1 MPSYLFSAIA
11 LRDPTLANRI
21 VIAPMCQYSAVD
33 GSANEWHLIH
43 LGHMALSGAGLL
55 VLEATGGRGCWP
67 HHASLPRPL
76 FGRQRSRPGKNHR
89 NAAGAQRDRTRH
101 PARPRWPQGM
111 LSRDEGAWPT
121 VAPSALPFAEGWPEP
136 HTLSIAEMGAVR
148 DAFVQADRA
157 ARIGFDLV
165 EVHAA
170 HGYLLHEFLSPIS
183 NRRLDSYGGSLE
195 NRMRFPLEVA
205 SAVRAAWPDERP
217 MGLRITGMDGLEG
230 GLTAD
235 DAVVFTRQ
243 LHDLGCDYVCVSSGG
258 IAPGA
263 RLPSGPGYLVPITA
277 QVKSE
282 TDTAVRA
289 VGQIL
294 DPQQA
299 EDIIATG
306 QADMVAMGRAL
317 LDNPRW
323 PWHAA
328 QRLGAEL
335 AYPQQYARSH
345 PDLWSGAKSI
355 RP

>member
-1 MPSYLFSAIA
+1 
-11 LRDPTLANRI
+11 
-21 VIAPMCQYSAVD
+21 
-33 GSANEWHLIH
+33 
-43 LGHMALSGAGLL
+43 
-55 VLEATGGRGCWP
+55 
-67 HHASLPRPL
+67 
-76 FGRQRSRPGKNHR
+76 
-89 NAAGAQRDRTRH
+89 
-101 PARPRWPQGM
+101 
-111 LSRDEGAWPT
+111 
-121 VAPSALPFAEGWPEP
+121 
-136 HTLSIAEMGAVR
+136 
-148 DAFVQADRA
+148 
-157 ARIGFDLV
+157 
-165 EVHAA
+165 
-170 HGYLLHEFLSPIS
+170 
-183 NRRLDSYGGSLE
+183 
-195 NRMRFPLEVA
+195 MRFPLEVA

-217 MGLRITGMDGLEG
+217 MGMRITGMDGLEG

-235 DAVVFTRQ
+235 DAVVFTRR

-263 RLPSGPGYLVPITA
+263 RLPSGPGYLVPIAA

-282 TDTAVRA
+282 TDMAVRA

-299 EDIIATG
+299 EDIIAAG

-335 AYPQQYARSH
+335 PYPLQYQRSH
-345 PDLWSGAKSI
+345 PSLWSGAKTI